1 MSRIGKLPIDIP
13 QGVTVTVNPDNT
25 VVVKGPKGELS
36 QDVHGDMIV
45 KVEGAHVSVRQKIK
59 LIKPC
64 TVCIV
69 P

>member
-45 KVEGAHVSVRQKIK
+45 KVEELTLS
-59 LIKPC
+59 
-64 TVCIV
+64 
-69 P
+69 